1 MNVQQ
6 LIAPTAAP
14 IVAARKVKP
23 SKVTKAKPLAPKTPS
38 PLALQI
44 TALREELTALTG
56 APCSPLMGVE
66 SLTKAIA
73 KAKLP
78 AEPELPETED
88 QELSTEPKAR
98 VIPAKAQ
105 GIGAHCVNLLKAGVL

>member
-1 MNVQQ
+1 MNVSQ
-6 LIAPTAAP
+6 LIAPTAFAP
-14 IVAARKVKP
+14 TTTPRKVKP
-23 SKVTKAKPLAPKTPS
+23 SKIAKAPKAPKALS
-38 PLALQI
+38 PLALEI
-44 TALREELTALTG
+44 MALREELSTLTG

-78 AEPELPETED
+78 QEVEVEEVED
-88 QELSTEPKAR
+88 EDLSTEPKAR

-105 GIGAHCVNLLKAGVL
+105 GIGAHCVNLLKGGM